1 MSVRV
6 RTACVLVLLTRPER
20 FWAPG
25 ARAPTPAVCERA
37 QPDAVVA
44 ATMRLLQT
52 ACHPGRPASP
62 TEVQAAQEKRPEPCR
77 DVFFADLQL
86 HRSAAA
92 LRHLLA
98 LVFLTVFA
106 DAATQMLFECR
117 CALGGTGCSGTR
129 CASPLSLTGGLV
141 AHLPRPEIYRRG
153 ALSTPLSTDGRE
165 RARVIRGLNKF
176 CPGQPP
182 PADKDVLV
190 PPLLKPLHDLPSSFG
205 GGLAWLRLLDVAF
218 RAPNLSS

>member
-37 QPDAVVA
+37 QLDAVVA
-44 ATMRLLQT
+44 ATIRLLQT

-86 HRSAAA
+86 HRSAAV
-92 LRHLLA
+92 LRHPLA

-117 CALGGTGCSGTR
+117 CARRHRVQRHPLCQPAESHGGVGG
-129 CASPLSLTGGLV
+129 SP
-141 AHLPRPEIYRRG
+141 A
-153 ALSTPLSTDGRE
+153 A
-165 RARVIRGLNKF
+165 
-176 CPGQPP
+176 PG
-182 PADKDVLV
+182 D
-190 PPLLKPLHDLPSSFG
+190 
-205 GGLAWLRLLDVAF
+205 
-218 RAPNLSS
+218 LSSRGVINTVVHRWA